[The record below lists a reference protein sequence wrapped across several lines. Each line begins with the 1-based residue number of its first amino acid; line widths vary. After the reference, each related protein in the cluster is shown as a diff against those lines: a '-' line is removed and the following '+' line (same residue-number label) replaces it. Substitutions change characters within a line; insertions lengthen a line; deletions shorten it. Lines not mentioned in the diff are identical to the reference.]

1 VEVKQIRVGKMDN
14 FCYLLY
20 SKKSKEAVLIDCGWD
35 ADKIFA
41 EAQKNNVEIKTIL
54 CTHSHY
60 DHTDAIPEIKKRTGA
75 HVYVHKKEKPIMSDT
90 FTKAVDTYLEKE
102 ETLKLP
108 GGVKLKVINTPGHS
122 AGGVSFYGDGKV
134 FTGDTLFVDYCGR
147 ADLPGSNPV
156 KLFESLKRLRRLPD
170 TTLVYPGHNYG
181 RSPMSTIGQEKQ
193 NNLYFRAKNIN
204 NFKRVLSGEILTGT
218 L

>member
-1 VEVKQIRVGKMDN
+1 MEVKQIRVGKMEN
-14 FCYLLY
+14 FSYLLF
-20 SKKSKEAVLIDCGWD
+20 SKKSDEAVLIDPGWE
-35 ADKIFA
+35 ADKILA
-41 EAQKNNVEIKTIL
+41 ESEKHNVKIKNIL

-60 DHTDAIPEIKKRTGA
+60 DHTDVVPYIKKRTGA
-75 HVYVHKKEKPIMSDT
+75 EVFIHKKEKPIMADALT
-90 FTKAVDTYLEKE
+90 NAVDNYLEKE
-102 ETLKLP
+102 QTLKFP
-108 GGVKLKVINTPGHS
+108 GSIKLKVLHTPGHS

-147 ADLPGSNPV
+147 ADLPGANPV
-156 KLFESLKRLRRLPD
+156 KLFESLKRLRKLPA

-193 NNLYFRAKNIN
+193 NNLFLRVKNARD
-204 NFKRVLSGEILTGT
+204 FKRALKGEILNET